1 MQNYT
6 NYFQNHYKYNFSE
19 DDLVKYRRWFL
30 AQWKII
36 KKTVFDK
43 KIENGRKISVLEIG
57 SGVGGFYQ
65 FLNTNKNKYD
75 YEGLELDSFAVNFS
89 NDFFETSIFKNI
101 SFEEFVSNKKY
112 DVICAFEVLE
122 HIENPSEM
130 IGKIHTLL
138 EDGGLFIGTSPYPFK
153 KNVRADKTHVSVLHP
168 EGWKMIFE
176 NSKFTQIKTENWPFC
191 AIASYSS

>member
-57 SGVGGFYQ
+57 
-65 FLNTNKNKYD
+65 K
-75 YEGLELDSFAVNFS
+75 
-89 NDFFETSIFKNI
+89 
-101 SFEEFVSNKKY
+101 
-112 DVICAFEVLE
+112 
-122 HIENPSEM
+122 
-130 IGKIHTLL
+130 
-138 EDGGLFIGTSPYPFK
+138 
-153 KNVRADKTHVSVLHP
+153 
-168 EGWKMIFE
+168 
-176 NSKFTQIKTENWPFC
+176 
-191 AIASYSS
+191 